1 MTIRFFTLCIC
12 LFFISGRLTA
22 QEINLKKNQE
32 FIIETENTVTMPGA
46 ATHSCKEFA
55 FKVIE
60 NDRSGNYILEAELI
74 AASQKSESD
83 GRVFVFVSDSLKN
96 IYFNKSDRKNV
107 GWGKSVKVSVI
118 VRGDSSNKNNT

>member
-83 GRVFVFVSDSLKN
+83 GRVFVFDSDSLQN
-96 IYFNKSDRKNV
+96 ISFNTTDRKSTRLN
-107 GWGKSVKVSVI
+107 
-118 VRGDSSNKNNT
+118 SSH

>member
-1 MTIRFFTLCIC
+1 
-12 LFFISGRLTA
+12 
-22 QEINLKKNQE
+22 
-32 FIIETENTVTMPGA
+32 MPGA

-83 GRVFVFVSDSLKN
+83 GRVFVFDSDSLQN
-96 IYFNKSDRKNV
+96 ISFNTTASLDLLAILHRPFTVILSPKGEVIRVEGMKELGRSEERRV
-107 GWGKSVKVSVI
+107 GKECVSTCRS
-118 VRGDSSNKNNT
+118 RGSPYQ